1 MPSADCIEPA
11 YPRVVTRS
19 SLRDTQKNTQLPDT
33 YTRKAI
39 PLTREFDGYIGMFDS
54 GVGGVSILQATAAQ
68 LPNER
73 FLYFGDSANAPYG
86 EKSRTWIRDRSNA
99 IVGNMLSLG
108 VKAVVIACNT
118 ATSAAAQMLRNEH
131 PDVPII
137 GVEPALKPAALSA
150 ETSNILVMATRVT
163 LRLEKFQ
170 KLYRTWGVKRTVYPV
185 PCPGLADRIEQGN
198 LDAPD
203 MYDLLE
209 RLIGPYRGKADS
221 VVLGCTHYPFV
232 KEQIAHVVGDVAMFD
247 SGDGTARQLA
257 RRIDELGI
265 AAPASQAGD
274 VVFRSSRNTPAELD
288 LYRAFFRTKIV

>member
-1 MPSADCIEPA
+1 
-11 YPRVVTRS
+11 VVTRAP
-19 SLRDTQKNTQLPDT
+19 LRDTRKNTQLPDT
-33 YTRKAI
+33 HSRKAI

-54 GVGGVSILQATAAQ
+54 GVGGVSVLQAAAAR
-68 LPNER
+68 LPHEK
-73 FLYFGDSANAPYG
+73 FLYYGDSANAPYG
-86 EKSRTWIRDRSNA
+86 EKSRAWIRDRSDA
-99 IVGNMLSLG
+99 IVSNMLALG

-118 ATSAAAQMLRNEH
+118 ATSAAAQMLRDEH
-131 PDVPII
+131 PNVPII

-150 ETSNILVMATRVT
+150 NTSNILVMATRVT

-185 PCPGLADRIEQGN
+185 PCPGLADRIEKGN

-209 RLIGPYRGKADS
+209 KLVGPYRGKADS

-232 KEQIAHVVGDVAMFD
+232 KEQIARVVGDVEMFD
-247 SGDGTARQLA
+247 SGEGTARQLA

-265 AAPASQAGD
+265 SAPASQMGSI
-274 VVFRSSRNTPAELD
+274 VFRSSRNTPDELD
-288 LYRAFFRTKIV
+288 LYRTFFDMKIS